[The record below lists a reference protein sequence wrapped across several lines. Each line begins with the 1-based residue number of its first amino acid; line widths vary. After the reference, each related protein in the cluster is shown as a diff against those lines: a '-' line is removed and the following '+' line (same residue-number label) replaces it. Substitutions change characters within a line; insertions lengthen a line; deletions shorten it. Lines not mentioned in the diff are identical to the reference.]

1 MILVG
6 LGCPS
11 HAHQAWAQAPDS
23 GNRQSPSPSRQSDCK
38 LVELGHRRD
47 GCLLELLV
55 SFCQV
60 DPWLGHH
67 PGAAS
72 CALESPVENGV
83 STEKATRQGNGDILD
98 IMFEPLDPAWLDLQ
112 QFFNEEKQ
120 RG

>member
-1 MILVG
+1 MYFLA
-6 LGCPS
+6 LFS
-11 HAHQAWAQAPDS
+11 S
-23 GNRQSPSPSRQSDCK
+23 
-38 LVELGHRRD
+38 
-47 GCLLELLV
+47 
-55 SFCQV
+55 
-60 DPWLGHH
+60 WLGHH

-72 CALESPVENGV
+72 GALESPVENGV